1 MKEILYI
8 QAGEQANYI
17 GTHFWNTQESYFTYE
32 DGEDSETDHGIS
44 FREGLNQKVR
54 FFSLDT
60 SSVRNYIFSP
70 QREPTFCPRLLAFD
84 HKG

>member
-54 FFSLDT
+54 FFSRHFRGL
-60 SSVRNYIFSP
+60 
-70 QREPTFCPRLLAFD
+70 
-84 HKG
+84 